1 MTKQDYWNATR
12 YDTQHAF
19 VSHYGKDI
27 LSLLQP
33 QQGETIID
41 VGCGT
46 GDLAHELSK
55 QGVHVIGIDASP
67 NMIATAKEKY
77 PHIPFYVQSAT
88 QLTGFSNV
96 DAVFSNATL
105 HWVKQPLTALQS
117 MYAILKTGGRF
128 VAEFGGA
135 HNVETITHAIIDE
148 IRHAGYRFDDAQFPW
163 YYPSI

>member
-33 QQGETIID
+33 QQGETIVD

-55 QGVHVIGIDASP
+55 QDVHVIGIDASP

-88 QLTGFSNV
+88 QVTGFSNV

-105 HWVKQPLTALQS
+105 H
-117 MYAILKTGGRF
+117 
-128 VAEFGGA
+128 
-135 HNVETITHAIIDE
+135 
-148 IRHAGYRFDDAQFPW
+148 
-163 YYPSI
+163 